1 MNSTEAREAI
11 DRLFAWSTN
20 YSFPSPASLF
30 LDLIGHSKE
39 TLGER
44 LCAQSMPS
52 IGYLEAGYLGD
63 ALTAWSDFPSDVHSH
78 VEQLLAE
85 EAEE

>member
-11 DRLFAWSTN
+11 DRLFTWSTN
-20 YSFPSPASLF
+20 YDFPSPACLF
-30 LDLIGHSKE
+30 LDLIGHSEE

-44 LCAQSMPS
+44 LCSQSMPS
-52 IGYLEAGYLGD
+52 IGYLEAGYLGE

-85 EAEE
+85 EAEA